1 MNQPPPAVKIGASRQ
16 VVIPKKIHDQLR
28 LSPGD
33 YLQVGVEA
41 GRVVFT
47 PKTLVDKYVQARL
60 DEGLADIRQGR
71 VSRPFRSA
79 KTLVRSLRGSGH
91 ARR

>member
-1 MNQPPPAVKIGASRQ
+1 MNQPQIAVKIGTSRQ

-33 YLQVGVEA
+33 YLQVGMEA

-47 PKTLVDKYVQARL
+47 PQTMVDKYVQSRI
-60 DEGLADIRQGR
+60 DEGLKDVQAGR
-71 VSRPFRSA
+71 VSRRFRSA
-79 KTLVRSLRGSGH
+79 KAAARSLRGS
-91 ARR
+91 